1 MEVVEVPKTIVE
13 VFIPTSLF
21 DCEMPLLR
29 CLLSS
34 GCSKGLM
41 CWEWYSADVSWH
53 EFTAAGDA

>member
-1 MEVVEVPKTIVE
+1 MEFVEVPRTIVE

-34 GCSKGLM
+34 GCSKGFNVLGM
-41 CWEWYSADVSWH
+41 VLC
-53 EFTAAGDA
+53 